1 MTDSIDL
8 RNISNLQQIAETIQK
23 WLQKNDDWKTRFE
36 KYATTLKDKTTENH
50 IKTIRKSFHKV
61 KNLNLYTSI
70 GDINSGKGINLRY
83 KGQSVAY
90 LKIKQNKLILY
101 SNKKL
106 DKTNDTYF
114 GWNKSLNCEWNS
126 PEAAEFRKYF
136 SQDIKKK
143 NQVEHLFES
152 SLIEEFSKKISKDKT
167 LCNIQPVRLCDGQL
181 AFQMPT
187 VLSASG
193 KTVSRSKSA
202 RAGGIDILAR
212 VKQGGKNNLCV
223 IELKKDFIKNA
234 PQAHIIRGQGL
245 AYAVFLRELLRSDSA
260 KGKKWYEIF
269 GYQSDLPDSLTIN
282 VCIAV
287 PKGEYQITS
296 EPQDVH
302 LGQDVLRFKYITFAY
317 DEAKN
322 KITSINSDLFAG

>member
-36 KYATTLKDKTTENH
+36 KYATTLQDKTTENH

-114 GWNKSLNCEWNS
+114 GWNKPLICEWNS
-126 PEAAEFRKYF
+126 PEAAEFRKHF

-193 KTVSRSKSA
+193 KKVRQSKSA

-212 VKQGGKNNLCV
+212 VKQDGKSHLCV

-234 PQAHIIRGQGL
+234 LQAHIIRGQGL
-245 AYAVFLRELLRSDSA
+245 TYAVFLRELLRSDPE

-322 KITSINSDLFAG
+322 KITSINSDLFAE